1 MKNNES
7 MVDYVLDITEGSEYS
22 NVSWNNS
29 NSEHSIVCDE
39 FISKDNVLSSSWFQ
53 ATIYF
58 LYSTIFVVALIG
70 NGLVCY
76 VVQSSPRMQTVT
88 NYFIVNLAIS
98 DILIAVFCVPTT
110 FVSILIL
117 QYWSFGR
124 TLCPI
129 VNYSQAVSV
138 LVSAYTLVAISID
151 RYIAIIWPLKPRMS
165 KKQATLLILSVWLLA
180 LIVSF
185 PIALVSELFQP
196 RIDHYVKCNKFI
208 CRENWQSE
216 KHRYYYTV
224 ALLVLQYLIP
234 LMVLL
239 FTYTSI
245 AIIVWGKRPP
255 GEAENTRDQRMARS
269 KRKMVKMMITV
280 VLVFTMC
287 WLPFNVL
294 NKKALIT
301 RLTSLCQIVIDFDER
316 LHSWTGLPFIWAALH
331 WLSMSHSCYNPVI
344 YCWMN
349 VRFRAGFIIAFGR
362 LPCLHR
368 FIHNR
373 KRHTYNT
380 SMVGMPLTDLE
391 GSGHF
396 VLQRKNTCTT
406 YVSVRHKTN
415 GNHGAPARSASF
427 RNNES
432 LRSNIPQSQHC
443 IKRQSQLEEQI

>member
-1 MKNNES
+1 MKINET
-7 MVDYVLDITEGSEYS
+7 VKDYSLSTIEGSEYLNIS
-22 NVSWNNS
+22 RND
-29 NSEHSIVCDE
+29 SICDE
-39 FISKDNVLSSSWFQ
+39 FISKDLILSSKWFQ

-58 LYSTIFVVALIG
+58 LYFTIFIVALIG

-76 VVQSSPRMQTVT
+76 VVCSSPRMHTVT

-98 DILIAVFCVPTT
+98 DILISVFCIPTT

-117 QYWSFGR
+117 QYWSFGW

-138 LVSAYTLVAISID
+138 LVSAYTLIAISID
-151 RYIAIIWPLKPRMS
+151 RYIAIMWPFKPRMS
-165 KKQATLLILSVWLLA
+165 KKQATFLILGVWLLA
-180 LIVSF
+180 LTVSF
-185 PIALVSELFQP
+185 PIAVVSELVQP
-196 RIDHYVKCNKFI
+196 VNGTDRYVQCNRFI
-208 CRENWQSE
+208 CKENWTSE
-216 KHRYYYTV
+216 RNRYYYTIS
-224 ALLVLQYLIP
+224 LLVVQYLVP

-287 WLPFNVL
+287 WLPFNVFHI
-294 NKKALIT
+294 AL
-301 RLTSLCQIVIDFDER
+301 DFDKS
-316 LHSWTGLPFIWAALH
+316 LYNWSGLPFVWAALH

-349 VRFRAGFIIAFGR
+349 VRFRTGFIAAFGR
-362 LPCLHR
+362 LPYLRKFVFNRGNHR
-368 FIHNR
+368 
-373 KRHTYNT
+373 YNT
-380 SMVGMPLTDLE
+380 SVVGMPMTDLE
-391 GSGHF
+391 GSGQF

-415 GNHGAPARSASF
+415 GSQGIPARNTTLQTTNLCERTSYNLNKS
-427 RNNES
+427 
-432 LRSNIPQSQHC
+432 
-443 IKRQSQLEEQI
+443 